1 MFTLCQAA
9 ATALACPSLARGA
22 LLSAR
27 VKYYSCTYTRRYSS
41 REQRSSS
48 IFLRC
53 PPELSMSI
61 TTWPPRAFRAPPG
74 LRARAAAVSG
84 PVFSTYVSYCSPG
97 RYRISPDRSSYRRVA
112 WLRVHHP
119 SGICWTCPDESEA
132 CHMRT
137 PLGVSLLSLLVGAVI
152 DRVDGQ

>member
-1 MFTLCQAA
+1 VYTGSQAA
-9 ATALACPSLARGA
+9 ATALACPSLARGS

-61 TTWPPRAFRAPPG
+61 TTWPPRAFRARAPRTP
-74 LRARAAAVSG
+74 RARRRG
-84 PVFSTYVSYCSPG
+84 LWTGLLCYVCIVLLAGGALPD
-97 RYRISPDRSSYRRVA
+97 ISRP
-112 WLRVHHP
+112 
-119 SGICWTCPDESEA
+119 
-132 CHMRT
+132 
-137 PLGVSLLSLLVGAVI
+137 
-152 DRVDGQ
+152 